1 MKLLRATFFGLAI
14 CLPALCFAQWQWVD
28 KDGHKVFSDQ
38 PPPAEVPAK
47 NILRRPMGKGSVAV
61 TEPASAA
68 SAASQPA
75 QPAAAAPRLTGKDKE
90 LEDKKKLAEAGA
102 ANKKKSEE
110 EETARGRAE
119 NCQRAK
125 QSKATLDSGG
135 RIAQT
140 NARGE
145 REVMDDAARATE
157 NKRLEKIIATECKV
171 AAAQ

>member
-38 PPPAEVPAK
+38 PPPTEVPAK

-61 TEPASAA
+61 TEPAPAA
-68 SAASQPA
+68 SSASQA
-75 QPAAAAPRLTGKDKE
+75 KPAAAAPKLSGKDKE
-90 LEDKKKLAEAGA
+90 LEDKKKLAEAA
-102 ANKKKSEE
+102 AADKKKSEE
-110 EETARGRAE
+110 EDAAKVRAE

-125 QSKATLDSGG
+125 LSKATLDSGV

-140 NARGE
+140 NAKGE

-157 NKRLEKIIATECKV
+157 NKRLEKIIGTECKV
-171 AAAQ
+171 AGAQ